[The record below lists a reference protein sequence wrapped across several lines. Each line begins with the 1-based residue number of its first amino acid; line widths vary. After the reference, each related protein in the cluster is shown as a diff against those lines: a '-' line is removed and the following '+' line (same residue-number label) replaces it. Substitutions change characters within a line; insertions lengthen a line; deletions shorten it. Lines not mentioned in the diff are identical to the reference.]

1 MRKSTAWDVTDRTE
15 GARRR
20 RPRQRRKAGLV
31 TAALAFATLVIAG
44 TIQSVD
50 ATQVSTTVNI
60 FGRQFQARNGG
71 TPYALAY
78 TSNVAH
84 FQVRPGDTYYPDD
97 GRQRSELVECP
108 LRTRLL
114 TNPISASFSVK
125 VDGNVTGD
133 SANDFTTIQQ
143 IHQDR
148 IPNIEPDSTPKPPAL
163 TIGFWAG
170 GTFSIAVRGDG
181 HVPTS
186 DATRVYTPVYTA
198 PWTYASQWVSMSYE
212 AHFGPTG
219 NGSLRVWLNGKVIVD
234 RTGLTFGYTG
244 IAAPNRPQV
253 QFGIYRSAIP
263 TQLDVTYA
271 NVAIADPPGVRCK

>member
-1 MRKSTAWDVTDRTE
+1 MHIRLRHRPWAVLVTT
-15 GARRR
+15 
-20 RPRQRRKAGLV
+20 GLV
-31 TAALAFATLVIAG
+31 FVSLIVVG
-44 TIQSVD
+44 TSQSVN
-50 ATQVSTTVNI
+50 ATQVATTIDI
-60 FGRQFQARNGG
+60 FGRQFQARNAG

-84 FQVRPGDTYYPDD
+84 FEVRPGDVYYADD
-97 GRQRSELVECP
+97 GRQRSELAECP

-114 TNPISASFSVK
+114 TDPISASFRVK

-133 SANDFTTIQQ
+133 RASDFTTIHQ

-163 TIGFWAG
+163 TIGFWASG
-170 GTFSIAVRGDG
+170 IFAISVRGDS

-186 DATRVYTPVYTA
+186 DATRVYTSVYTA
-198 PWTYASQWVSMSYE
+198 PWAYASQWVSMRYE

-219 NGSLRVWLNGKVIVD
+219 DGSLKVWLNGKLIVH
-234 RTGLTFGYTG
+234 RVGLTFGFTG
-244 IAAPNRPQV
+244 TAAPNRPQV

-271 NVAIADPPGVRCK
+271 NVAIANPPGVRCK